1 MCENSN
7 PVLFRTGGY
16 VKAPCN
22 VLCLAAQRVF
32 CMGRCLARCCFPRL
46 LHIVLYDVCC
56 SSSSNYHVY
65 CCVLDPLAVLLAR
78 YYVFFGFRFL
88 FLFLVVPGG
97 EREARSTTT
106 ARVLLPGS
114 IVAGALHLLWS
125 SLLSSCFLALSFPFC
140 RCELQAAAASSSSS
154 SSFGFFFCFI
164 AFVLEQ
170 VLELFFGASAR
181 K

>member
-1 MCENSN
+1 MKHV
-7 PVLFRTGGY
+7 PLL
-16 VKAPCN
+16 
-22 VLCLAAQRVF
+22 LCVF
-32 CMGRCLARCCFPRL
+32 YSR
-46 LHIVLYDVCC
+46 
-56 SSSSNYHVY
+56 
-65 CCVLDPLAVLLAR
+65 
-78 YYVFFGFRFL
+78 
-88 FLFLVVPGG
+88 
-97 EREARSTTT
+97 
-106 ARVLLPGS
+106 GS